1 MWTPVFFSSF
11 LLKPSHKFAKIV
23 MYPDLEKF
31 GLISE
36 IILAHSSCV
45 IPNLG
50 VSLAFTL
57 DENVAERGSKLTSL
71 TSIASRQ
78 STSKHARAYF
88 RFAAACAFA
97 SPAVSCKSPREVDR
111 PKA

>member
-1 MWTPVFFSSF
+1 
-11 LLKPSHKFAKIV
+11 

-50 VSLAFTL
+50 GVSLAFTL
-57 DENVAERGSKLTSL
+57 DENVAER
-71 TSIASRQ
+71 
-78 STSKHARAYF
+78 
-88 RFAAACAFA
+88 
-97 SPAVSCKSPREVDR
+97 
-111 PKA
+111 